1 MPDRPLQVDDDED
14 MDDEEDDDNQDLLL
28 QVVIEPDASEILGI
42 PPEEVQEAQ
51 DEQMEE
57 VEDGSSP
64 KGEEPVVGTGDSSK
78 EERPELPY
86 AASPEARYGN
96 YIVSQ
101 LTRSQEQTLR
111 HWTFAMSGLVDQDD
125 PRPVPRTL
133 EEINTFQLAMMVDFV
148 ADAQHQEFHSTFP
161 ALTGLQVS

>member
-1 MPDRPLQVDDDED
+1 MSGDK
-14 MDDEEDDDNQDLLL
+14 
-28 QVVIEPDASEILGI
+28 ILC
-42 PPEEVQEAQ
+42 
-51 DEQMEE
+51 
-57 VEDGSSP
+57 SP
-64 KGEEPVVGTGDSSK
+64 QGEEPVVGTGDSSK

-133 EEINTFQLAMMVDFV
+133 EEINTLNHVQSNPK
-148 ADAQHQEFHSTFP
+148 QRFHNRSKNAT
-161 ALTGLQVS
+161 LLG